1 MSVKISSTSSAKGV
15 SGARKASSASQS
27 SGVSFSSLLE
37 GASEVSEN
45 AAVTGMNGVSGVEAI
60 FLAQSV
66 GDAASQE
73 AKKRRAV
80 ERGENILDKLEEVR
94 DGLLNGTIQK
104 EKLIALAQMLR
115 DRREDGLDAKLNA
128 LLDEIEQRAEIE
140 LAKLTRA

>member
-15 SGARKASSASQS
+15 GGARKVSSASQS

-73 AKKRRAV
+73 SKKRRAV

-94 DGLLNGTIQK
+94 DGLLNGSIK
-104 EKLIALAQMLR
+104 KDKLIALAQMLR
-115 DRREDGLDAKLNA
+115 DRREDGLDEKLNA